1 MSKRLAAICIVSAG
15 ALWGMIA
22 IFVRALSAIGLE
34 EMELVAIRSFG
45 SLLFMSVIILIYN
58 RKLFIIRIKDCW
70 CFIGTGIFS
79 LIFFNWCYFKT
90 INYISLSVAA
100 ILLYTAP
107 AIVVVLSSILFK
119 ERLTVKKVTLMC
131 ISFIG
136 CVFVVGV
143 FSTKPIM
150 NLTGVLIG
158 LGAGFGYAL
167 YSIFG
172 RYALNRGYSSLTIIF
187 YTFLFSTVGTLPF
200 ISSHRVREVVM
211 GGEIL
216 HNIILI
222 MGLALISTVFPYIL
236 YTVGLT
242 KVGNGKASIMA
253 SIEPV
258 VATIVGIAVFQESLS
273 LTGIVGIILVIGAVI
288 SLNLEEK

>member
-1 MSKRLAAICIVSAG
+1 MSKRLASACIVLAG
-15 ALWGMIA
+15 VLWGIIA
-22 IFVRALSAIGLE
+22 IFVRNLSAIGLK

-45 SLLFMSVIILIYN
+45 SLLFMFVGLLIYN
-58 RKLFIIRIKDCW
+58 SKLLIIKLKDCW
-70 CFIGTGIFS
+70 CFVGTGIFS

-107 AIVVVLSSILFK
+107 AIVVVLSAILFK

-150 NLTGVLIG
+150 NLMGFLIG

-187 YTFLFSTVGTLPF
+187 YTFLFSTLGTLPF
-200 ISSHRVREVVM
+200 ISVQRMGEVVM
-211 GGEIL
+211 GDKVVRNIL
-216 HNIILI
+216 LMI
-222 MGLALISTVFPYIL
+222 GLALISTVFPYIL

-258 VATIVGIAVFQESLS
+258 VATIVGIIAFQESLS
-273 LTGIVGIILVIGAVI
+273 FTGIVGIVLVIGAVAA
-288 SLNLEEK
+288 LNMQEE